1 MKRAS
6 AWMIAALAAAALA
19 IVSKPRRVGV
29 AEVSADMVADPLV
42 RDPAPAPGASPA
54 SYEATDAVSPAQA
67 VLAQGVPEQAVAEQA
82 APAQAFP
89 PQPPD
94 DQVKYLR
101 QMVREL
107 QQENEQLGALDDE
120 VAGLRQQE
128 ADRDQE
134 QEAEA
139 EEEFAQHAATL
150 QALDTLRQADQMLA
164 AGNWEGV
171 DDELADAEAALSGRT
186 RLEVEA
192 AREALAREDLYPA
205 RQHIAAALAQRRP
218 LR

>member
-1 MKRAS
+1 MKIAYS
-6 AWMIAALAAAALA
+6 WMITALAAAALI
-19 IVSKPRRVGV
+19 IVSKPREASV
-29 AEVSADMVADPLV
+29 AEVSADMVADSPDP
-42 RDPAPAPGASPA
+42 DPAPSALPVSF
-54 SYEATDAVSPAQA
+54 ETTDEVSPAQA
-67 VLAQGVPEQAVAEQA
+67 VRAQGVPEQAV
-82 APAQAFP
+82 PVQAFP

-101 QMVREL
+101 QMVRQL

-134 QEAEA
+134 QQAEA

-150 QALDTLRQADQMLA
+150 QALDTLRQADEMLA

-218 LR
+218 PR

>member
-1 MKRAS
+1 MKIAYS
-6 AWMIAALAAAALA
+6 WMITALAAAALI
-19 IVSKPRRVGV
+19 IVSKPREASV
-29 AEVSADMVADPLV
+29 AEVSADMVADSPDP
-42 RDPAPAPGASPA
+42 DPAPSALPVSF
-54 SYEATDAVSPAQA
+54 EATDEVPPAQA
-67 VLAQGVPEQAVAEQA
+67 VRAQGVPEQAV
-82 APAQAFP
+82 PVQAFP

-101 QMVREL
+101 QMVRQL

-134 QEAEA
+134 QQAEA
-139 EEEFAQHAATL
+139 EEELAQHAATL
-150 QALDTLRQADQMLA
+150 QALDTLRQADEMLA